1 MGLSSFTGGTMC
13 SSSLAEVVLLL
24 VWPFA
29 IFGQEV
35 TPNTYA
41 PPLTLE
47 RMMQYDP
54 TFSGLNLSVLAADPV
69 NFRATIGKQAAS
81 GRLVAQMLLG
91 EAYIPPECT
100 YLPFK
105 TAPADCPQDPL
116 PNNLLGLTPSFDAA
130 IHWLTLASEHGNGEA
145 SEILAQVVER
155 SIRSSIPSR
164 YQMTDV
170 AHYHELA
177 RSQGYDLQDVEISC
191 YSLDPSGPTDHLI
204 MADTPVEYQVVP
216 QELDS
221 LHAAGASGLLRWG
234 ATSRN
239 SGLGGILQHPEGP
252 RVHTRVILGNPPS
265 HELTVPL
272 GNRVDVTYLQQGD
285 RIVTIP
291 STYPALRRVLSI
303 RPPTADEPAG
313 AMLQGIDALF
323 GGGCSTRTFP
333 KQSSSPK
340 P

>member
-1 MGLSSFTGGTMC
+1 
-13 SSSLAEVVLLL
+13 
-24 VWPFA
+24 
-29 IFGQEV
+29 
-35 TPNTYA
+35 
-41 PPLTLE
+41 
-47 RMMQYDP
+47 
-54 TFSGLNLSVLAADPV
+54 
-69 NFRATIGKQAAS
+69 
-81 GRLVAQMLLG
+81 MLLG

-130 IHWLTLASEHGNGEA
+130 IHWLTLASEQGNGEA
-145 SEILAQVVER
+145 SEILAQVIER
-155 SIRSSIPSR
+155 SIRSPTPSR

-191 YSLDPSGPTDHLI
+191 YSLDPSGPADRLI
-204 MADTPVEYQVVP
+204 MADTPVEYQFVP

-221 LHAAGASGLLRWG
+221 LHAVGASGTLRWG
-234 ATSRN
+234 ATSRD

-252 RVHTRVILGNPPS
+252 RVHTRVILGDPTS
-265 HELTVPL
+265 HELLVPL
-272 GNRVDVTYLQQGD
+272 GDRVDVTYLQQGD

-303 RPPTADEPAG
+303 RPPTADGPAG

-323 GGGCSTRTFP
+323 GGGCATRTFP
-333 KQSSSPK
+333 QQSSLPK